1 MADIVADKQAKTLDI
16 SDKLQGYSR
25 VIIRTGQTD
34 ENGNEIA
41 YIAGAETGRTLEI
54 DNPWGNQAV
63 ANNILAR
70 IQGWAYQ
77 PMDASSVKLPPA
89 FELGDSIVVNN
100 VFSGVYEAR
109 VRFSSVFAG
118 DVDAP
123 LDKEIDHEYQYEDSK
138 ERKYNRKLDAAVA
151 RLNFFSD
158 SIEAKVDK
166 VSEGAT
172 FGWRLTENG
181 WSVFNQQGNLFSV
194 DAGGASVTGE
204 IKANSG
210 SIGGFTIGSN
220 GIYNNQSS
228 FGGQEQN
235 GVYIGTDGIQLG
247 TRFRV
252 DSYGNLYAA
261 SGTFDGAVYASNI
274 KSTAIDGYGGYFNGS
289 GISLA
294 SLGTPQFMQGV
305 INSLGFADFSN
316 DVFNRRDQAEYC
328 YAKWLVATRGVS
340 APTYYVD
347 DGTEELVGT
356 VNRHTHYVTVNGS
369 TITIGAPDFSGAS
382 HPFEIASSD
391 VTISQNG
398 QATYQSGYRRYA
410 VPVVARDGNGNAVA
424 SATLY
429 VSASQAYDAGWNS
442 GYSSG
447 YNDGQEDA
455 ITKIY
460 ITAISGN
467 SVGVRAYHGDSNYQF
482 RWLDPGDYWDG
493 WN

>member
-1 MADIVADKQAKTLDI
+1 MADIVADKQAKTIDI

-63 ANNILAR
+63 ADNILAR

-138 ERKYNRKLDAAVA
+138 ERKYNRKIDAAVA

-204 IKANSG
+204 IKASSG
-210 SIGGFTIGSN
+210 SIGGFTVGSN

-289 GISLA
+289 GISQYSLTGDQMSYLIRG
-294 SLGTPQFMQGV
+294 SLGY
-305 INSLGFADFSN
+305 ADFSN
-316 DVFNRRDQAEYC
+316 EVFNNRD
-328 YAKWLVATRGVS
+328 S
-340 APTYYVD
+340 APYIKCDYFVAQQACQARRYYVD
-347 DGTEELVGT
+347 LGDGEYSGSI
-356 VNRHTHYVTVNGS
+356 NNHTHYVTVSGNQV
-369 TITIGAPDFSGAS
+369 TIGRPDFTGAN
-382 HPFEIASSD
+382 HPFEIAPSD
-391 VTISQNG
+391 VTLAQTSG
-398 QATYQSGYRRYA
+398 ATYRDRDRVFSIPVKAVDASGN
-410 VPVVARDGNGNAVA
+410 VLA
-424 SATLY
+424 SANFE
-429 VSASQAYDAGWNS
+429 VSAWSQIQSAYNN
-442 GYSSG
+442 GYNVG
-447 YNDGQEDA
+447 YNDGQNEA
-455 ITKIY
+455 ITEIY
-460 ITAISGN
+460 ITAVSG
-467 SVGVRAYHGDSNYQF
+467 SSAGVRAYHGDVPYTFKWVNVGASWN
-482 RWLDPGDYWDG
+482 G
-493 WN
+493 W